1 MVQVSYAD
9 LYGVG
14 HEREFEEI
22 IQAGD
27 MVRTGPNLFPHFT
40 VVAVDGDKAWL
51 RNVQNGMDALASL
64 KRCTKINGP
73 VQAPTF

>member
-1 MVQVSYAD
+1 VVQVSYAD

-14 HEREFEEI
+14 HEPEFEET

-51 RNVQNGMDALASL
+51 RNIQNGMDALANV
-64 KRCTKINGP
+64 KRCSKINGP
-73 VQAPTF
+73 VSAPTY

>member
-1 MVQVSYAD
+1 MVSVSYSD
-9 LYGVG
+9 LYEID
-14 HEREFEEI
+14 HEREDEEL

-51 RNVQNGMDALASL
+51 RNIQTGMDALAAL
-64 KRCTKINGP
+64 NRCRKINGP
-73 VQAPTF
+73 ATAPSF